1 MITLK
6 TDRFYPNVIH
16 TLHFST
22 SCSVQRSPSS
32 FNLPP
37 TQIILVESQE
47 LKDTLSEHA
56 MMGPG
61 NQFRVQQSSVVAVF
75 LSDLEPT
82 KRVNRIHQLEKDFRH
97 PNYRA
102 SFPLSTSFLIGEG
115 HAANL
120 IKGIATNFMSSVSP
134 MPEIDP
140 VQAWSY
146 KNMGLVAQTFV
157 YAAESHGLATTMMEG
172 FDPRRTR
179 ELLRIPDRYAIPLMV
194 ATGYEYEEE
203 QQSTTEEQMTP
214 RLDLSEVVFSET
226 FGEPWTPTENRNE
239 EAEADKIVSG

>member
-1 MITLK
+1 
-6 TDRFYPNVIH
+6 
-16 TLHFST
+16 
-22 SCSVQRSPSS
+22 
-32 FNLPP
+32 
-37 TQIILVESQE
+37 VESQD
-47 LKDTLSEHA
+47 LKDTLSQHA

-61 NQFRVQQSSVVAVF
+61 NQFRVQQASAVAVF

-82 KRVNRIHQLEKDFRH
+82 KRVNRIHKLEKDHRH

-120 IKGIATNFMSSVSP
+120 IKGIATDFFSAVSP
-134 MPEIDP
+134 MPEIEP

-146 KNMGLVAQTFV
+146 KNTGLLAQTFV

-179 ELLRIPDRYAIPLMV
+179 EILRIPDRYAVPLMV
-194 ATGYEYEEE
+194 ATGYEYEDE
-203 QQSTTEEQMTP
+203 QATDEQKTP
-214 RLDLSEVVFSET
+214 RLDLSEVVFSDT
-226 FGEPWTPTENRNE
+226 FGEPWISRTEDNTVGDE
-239 EAEADKIVSG
+239 EETEEGKTIST